1 MSRTDQDIES
11 HSHLSSQ
18 FCLGIGICSCY
29 TLFANSGGQSVMA
42 RENITFRCSVC
53 GEENYIG
60 TRNKRKHTEKMEIK
74 KYCPKCHKKTVHK
87 EKK

>member
-1 MSRTDQDIES
+1 
-11 HSHLSSQ
+11 
-18 FCLGIGICSCY
+18 
-29 TLFANSGGQSVMA
+29 MA

-60 TRNKRKHTEKMEIK
+60 TRNKRKHTERMEIQ
-74 KYCPKCHKKTVHK
+74 KYCPVCRKKTTHK

>member
-1 MSRTDQDIES
+1 M
-11 HSHLSSQ
+11 LGNPK
-18 FCLGIGICSCY
+18 CLWY
-29 TLFANSGGQSVMA
+29 THHALKVRRYIMP
-42 RENITFRCSVC
+42 RENITFKCSVC

-74 KYCPKCHKKTVHK
+74 KYCPRCNKMTLHK